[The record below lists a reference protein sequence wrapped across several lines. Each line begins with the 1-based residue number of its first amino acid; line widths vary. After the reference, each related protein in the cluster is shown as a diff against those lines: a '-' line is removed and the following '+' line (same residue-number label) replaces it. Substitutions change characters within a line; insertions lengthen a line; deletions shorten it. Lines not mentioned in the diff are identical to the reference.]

1 MVEYSLT
8 LTRCA
13 VQRPKVHCLVQY
25 IYFVHLEIHF
35 SVTNHS
41 IHLNLLS
48 LRLFVCEVVAIIVVA
63 LSFISITIESICPV
77 LAVLLVVDDDN
88 CQKKG
93 FSNIGVDLGL
103 GLGLGIGPVP
113 FPGFLYFL

>member
-48 LRLFVCEVVAIIVVA
+48 LRLFVCEVVA

-77 LAVLLVVDDDN
+77 LAVLIVVDDDN
-88 CQKKG
+88 CQKR
-93 FSNIGVDLGL
+93 LL
-103 GLGLGIGPVP
+103 
-113 FPGFLYFL
+113 